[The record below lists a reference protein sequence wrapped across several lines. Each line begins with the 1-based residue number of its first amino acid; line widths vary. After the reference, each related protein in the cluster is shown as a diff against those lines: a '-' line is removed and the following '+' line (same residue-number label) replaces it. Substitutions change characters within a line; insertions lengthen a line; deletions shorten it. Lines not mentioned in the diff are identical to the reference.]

1 MLGAVDRMTETTTG
15 GGVVWRTLL
24 DDATAQLAA
33 AGFEN
38 AEQESRWLVQ
48 AASGLEGADLI
59 VGLDEPASLRHAA
72 YFYDMVER
80 RLTGE
85 PLQYVL
91 GRWAFRVLDLYL
103 DQRVLIPRPET
114 ELLAQMALEE
124 CRRLEARLVVD
135 LGTGSGAIALALAV
149 EWSGVEVWATDSSP
163 DALAVAGANV
173 ERLGPMGAGVRL
185 AQGSWYEALPPELAG
200 AVDVVVS
207 NPPYV
212 AEFEVE
218 DLPDEV
224 RRWEPMTALVSGP
237 TGLEDIERVV
247 AEALGW
253 LARPG
258 SLLVEIAPHQAAE
271 VEAMALAT
279 GFGSAAIWPDLA
291 GRDRILLA
299 RA

>member
-91 GRWAFRVLDLYL
+91 GRWGFRVLDLYL

-271 VEAMALAT
+271 VEAMALAA